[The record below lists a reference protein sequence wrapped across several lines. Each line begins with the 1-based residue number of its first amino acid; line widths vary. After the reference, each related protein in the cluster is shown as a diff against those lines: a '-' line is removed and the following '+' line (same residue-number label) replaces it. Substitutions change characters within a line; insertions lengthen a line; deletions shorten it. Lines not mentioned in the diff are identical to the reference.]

1 MKTNVKTS
9 CAIGAVLFGG
19 TLGAAHADVV
29 GLQSV
34 SGGRSSWAVLEA
46 DDTDIYSSGARKEAS
61 GNPASAAISFND
73 SNFGSFSLSRFQSQ
87 HFTLTR
93 SPEPMI
99 ANRATVDV
107 YFQIGSTINF
117 SFTSVLHDSMEV
129 AITHYNAN
137 DEVLPD
143 SIRRVGGGAV
153 NLNGTMPTATN
164 GDYYGFH
171 FFMDWRFGNGSETV
185 FDLSFAPV
193 TVPAPGALALLGV
206 AGLAGRRRRDQS

>member
-9 CAIGAVLFGG
+9 CAIGAILFGG
-19 TLGAAHADVV
+19 TLGTAHADVV
-29 GLQSV
+29 ALQGA
-34 SGGRSSWAVLEA
+34 SGGRISWAVLDAYNE
-46 DDTDIYSSGARKEAS
+46 DVYGNISHRQAS
-61 GNPASAAISFND
+61 GNPAQAAISITGYP
-73 SNFGSFSLSRFQSQ
+73 FGTFTLSRFQGSG
-87 HFTLTR
+87 FTLTR
-93 SPEPMI
+93 HNLVSNS
-99 ANRATVDV
+99 NRATVDV

-117 SFTSVLHDSMEV
+117 SFASVLQDSMEV

-171 FFMDWRFGNGSETV
+171 FFMDRGCDSPDTV

-193 TVPAPGALALLGV
+193 TVPAPGAFALLGV
-206 AGLAGRRRRDQS
+206 AGLAGRRRR

>member
-1 MKTNVKTS
+1 
-9 CAIGAVLFGG
+9 
-19 TLGAAHADVV
+19 
-29 GLQSV
+29 
-34 SGGRSSWAVLEA
+34 
-46 DDTDIYSSGARKEAS
+46 
-61 GNPASAAISFND
+61 
-73 SNFGSFSLSRFQSQ
+73 
-87 HFTLTR
+87 
-93 SPEPMI
+93 MI

-171 FFMDWRFGNGSETV
+171 FFMDYRFGNGSETV

-193 TVPAPGALALLGV
+193 TVPAPGALALLGL
-206 AGLAGRRRRDQS
+206 AGLAGRRRR